1 MLTLCQTYEIFLSL
15 LYNGGRN
22 NKGIETMK
30 TIKNALKIATVA
42 AAPLLAAA
50 PAEACSGAF
59 DFQTRAEAVDF
70 RNRAAPLLHSAAQ
83 SGEISNCED
92 VRRLLQ
98 RNFPGYTA
106 QEHRNGGTNAS
117 IPAENPDRTVADYY
131 IKGSGNELRAVSD
144 TVGYKDKRVGPVI
157 NRVPP
162 TYYRTFD

>member
-1 MLTLCQTYEIFLSL
+1 MAFKSFA
-15 LYNGGRN
+15 R
-22 NKGIETMK
+22 
-30 TIKNALKIATVA
+30 AAAFATVA

-83 SGEISNCED
+83 SGQISNCRD

-144 TVGYKDKRVGPVI
+144 TAGYRERRVGPVI
-157 NRVPP
+157 NRVSP
-162 TYYRTFD
+162 TYYNTFD